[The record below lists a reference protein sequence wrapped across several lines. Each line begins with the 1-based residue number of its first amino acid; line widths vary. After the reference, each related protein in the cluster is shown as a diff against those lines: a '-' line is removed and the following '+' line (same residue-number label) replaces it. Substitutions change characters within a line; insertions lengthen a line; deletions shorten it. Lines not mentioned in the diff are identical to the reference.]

1 MGYASYLVWRDGG
14 GFDGD
19 AKTALA
25 LYGTNL
31 ALNWLWT
38 PIFFGSHKLGLVRNN
53 FHGILETCHPGSI
66 LGLVKMLTVFAF

>member
-14 GFDGD
+14 GFDGE

-38 PIFFGSHKLGLVRNN
+38 PIFFGSHKLGLVRNAVE
-53 FHGILETCHPGSI
+53 I
-66 LGLVKMLTVFAF
+66 VKPYLTIVVTLAESDYCFKKNS